1 MAIISSNNL
10 REKSVKNNYLKAME
24 NSEFKALVKSLNVDE
39 KEIMKN
45 TTKLEDTLEQLKR
58 CKNCPGLA
66 ACKGKELGCI
76 NYPMNYN
83 NHLVFSY
90 VACKYKKDFIKNN
103 NNKNTEEKL
112 LENAQMKDIDLT
124 DKKRVKLIKWITKFI
139 DNYDSSKNIK
149 GLFLHGNFGCGKTY
163 MLSAMFNDLKKK
175 HYTAEIVYY
184 PTLLRD
190 LKNDF
195 DRMNQTIR
203 YLEDVDLLLIDD
215 IGAEKVS
222 DWSRDEVLGTIL
234 QSRMNE
240 VKTTFFTSNFN
251 VEELE
256 RHLSDNGKEPVKA
269 GRIIERIKQLTEDM
283 EIISINRRN

>member
-1 MAIISSNNL
+1 MATVSSNNL
-10 REKSVKNNYLKAME
+10 RDKSVKNNFLKAME
-24 NSEFKALVKSLNVDE
+24 NDEFKKLVKSLKLDE
-39 KEIMKN
+39 KELMKN
-45 TTKLEDTLEQLKR
+45 TTKLQDTLEELKK

-66 ACKGKELGCI
+66 ACQNKELGCL
-76 NYPMNYN
+76 NYPINYN
-83 NHLVFSY
+83 NHLTFSY
-90 VACKYKKDFIKNN
+90 IACKYKKDFINKSH
-103 NNKNTEEKL
+103 NKNTEEKL
-112 LENAQMKDIDLT
+112 LEVAQMKDIDLT

-139 DNYDSSKNIK
+139 DNYNPSLNIK
-149 GLFLHGNFGCGKTY
+149 GLYLHGNFGCGKTY
-163 MLSAMFNDLKKK
+163 ILSAMFNDLKHKN
-175 HYTAEIVYY
+175 YSAEIIYY

-251 VEELE
+251 IEELE

-269 GRIIERIKQLTEDM
+269 GRIIERIKQLSEDM
-283 EIISINRRN
+283 EIISINHRN